1 MNDAQI
7 FQLTGISLTAM
18 GIAWVINPRALR
30 QLIKDMANNRGV
42 LLLMGLLALIIG
54 YLIIAVYPTNSLVIQ
69 LLGWISFFK
78 GLFIVILS
86 TSNIRFF
93 TLLGKLKRYYVAMP
107 WLVLFVG
114 VVGLYLGYLS

>member
-1 MNDAQI
+1 MNDVQI
-7 FQLTGISLTAM
+7 FQLTGILLTAM
-18 GIAWVINPRALR
+18 GVAWVINPKALR
-30 QLIKDMANNRGV
+30 QLVKDMANNRGV
-42 LLLMGLLALIIG
+42 LLLMGLLALIVG
-54 YLIIAVYPTNSLVIQ
+54 YLIIVVYTTNSSVIK

-107 WLVLFVG
+107 WLVLIVG

>member
-1 MNDAQI
+1 MNDVQI

-18 GIAWVINPRALR
+18 GIAWVINPKALR
-30 QLIKDMANNRGV
+30 QLVKDMANNRGV
-42 LLLMGLLALIIG
+42 LLLMGLLALIVG
-54 YLIIAVYPTNSLVIQ
+54 YLIIVVYTTNSSVIK

-78 GLFIVILS
+78 GLVIVILS

-93 TLLGKLKRYYVAMP
+93 TLLGRLKKYYVAMP

-114 VVGLYLGYLS
+114 VVGLYLGYLA